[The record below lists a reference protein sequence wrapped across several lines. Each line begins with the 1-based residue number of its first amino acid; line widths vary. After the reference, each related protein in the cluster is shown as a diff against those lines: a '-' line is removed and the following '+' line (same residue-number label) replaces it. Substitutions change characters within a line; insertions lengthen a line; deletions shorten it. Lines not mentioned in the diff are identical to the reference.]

1 MPSAKTM
8 EVRPKP
14 SIGKTKAKLMEEKS
28 KPMIVSF
35 KANSVQI
42 YNPKANKM
50 KRNPKATKTSTRYY

>member
-35 KANSVQI
+35 KENSVQI
-42 YNPKANKM
+42 YSSFWQPKSQENEEQSQSHK
-50 KRNPKATKTSTRYY
+50 